1 MFKKVFLDAFAKL
14 QKKKTVVSF
23 VRPLR
28 PSVHLHGRI
37 RLPLDDF
44 S

>member
-1 MFKKVFLDAFAKL
+1 MFKKEFFDAFAKL
-14 QKKKTVVSF
+14 QKTTVSF
-23 VRPLR
+23 IRSLR
-28 PSVHLHGRI
+28 PPVHLHGRI